1 MDEQPSTT
9 HHCPSTHP
17 RTTAYPSATAQSG
30 FTLVELLVA
39 MVIGL
44 LVMAGAT
51 QLFISSQQS
60 YRFQTSLANMQD
72 AGRFALDTLAQELR
86 QADFSGGCAASQT
99 TNHLRNIDGSEN
111 VQNAIQAWSDT
122 STRSFASQL
131 LNPVESQHSVVFR
144 GGLITRTGFANNSL
158 TISDMTTAASALTFT
173 LNRNVDSLYRN
184 QLVLLQGLQTCEVFY
199 NASSK
204 DNMLQIT
211 AGTEWLDNMNVESG
225 SEGEAS
231 ALPYSVG
238 QTVSLS
244 ALSSAIYYVGQDPE
258 NDVPPSLMRLN
269 LSQRTPRNEIV
280 ASNVAALRTAFL
292 IDDAYL
298 PPNQLSEEQWE
309 NVRALRVSLI
319 IQSDQTDLR
328 RTPTTIATGNFHGDS
343 AFTADDGRL
352 YQAFTTTISLR
363 NR

>member
-1 MDEQPSTT
+1 MDDQMPTA
-9 HHCPSTHP
+9 HH
-17 RTTAYPSATAQSG
+17 YPTSQSG

-60 YRFQTSLANMQD
+60 YRFQTALANMQD

-86 QADFSGGCAASQT
+86 QADFSGGCAPSQT
-99 TNHLRNIDGSEN
+99 TNHLRNIDGTEN
-111 VQNAIQAWSDT
+111 AHNAIQAWSDT
-122 STRSFASQL
+122 SSTNFASQL
-131 LNPVESQHSVVFR
+131 LNPLESQHSVMFR
-144 GGLITRTGFANNSL
+144 GGLISRTGFASNSL
-158 TISDMTTAASALTFT
+158 TISDTATSASALTFT

-184 QLVLLQGLQTCEVFY
+184 QLVLLQSLQTCDVFY

-204 DNMLQIT
+204 DNMLQIS
-211 AGTEWLDNMNVESG
+211 AGTEWLDNMDVDSG
-225 SEGEAS
+225 SEGGAGI
-231 ALPYSVG
+231 LPYSVG
-238 QTVSLS
+238 QPVSLS
-244 ALSSAIYYVGQDPE
+244 ALNSALYYVGQDPE

-269 LSQRTPRNEIV
+269 LSQRTPHNEIV
-280 ASNVAALRTAFL
+280 ASNVVALRTAFL

-298 PPNQLSEEQWE
+298 PPDQLSNAQWE
-309 NVRALRVSLI
+309 EVRALRISLI
-319 IQSDQTDLR
+319 VQSDQANLR
-328 RTPTTIATGNFHGDS
+328 RTATTIATGNFRDDN
-343 AFTADDGRL
+343 AFNADDGRL